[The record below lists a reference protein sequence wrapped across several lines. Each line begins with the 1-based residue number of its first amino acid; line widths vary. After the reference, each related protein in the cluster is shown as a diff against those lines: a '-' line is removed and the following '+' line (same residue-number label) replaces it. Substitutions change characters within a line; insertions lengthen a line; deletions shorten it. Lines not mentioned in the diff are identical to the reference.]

1 MPDTPDHFILVC
13 ESCTEGLPL
22 DEICDAL
29 TGKLHRSFAIRAS
42 SCMAGCDSPR
52 TVGFQ
57 AVGKAQ
63 YLFGGIQTADEV
75 QALAEFAAQYRES
88 PDGWTNATDRPRALS
103 RKTLSRMPRIEQGAS
118 Q

>member
-29 TGKLHRSFAIRAS
+29 TGKLPRSFAIRAS

-88 PDGWTNATDRPRALS
+88 PDGWTNATDRPQALFN
-103 RKTLSRMPRIEQGAS
+103 KTLSRMPRIEQGAS